1 MKRSNVFS
9 LAAKF
14 RNNAGA
20 MIHKNPPRKRFRAE
34 RISYMSCTNCI
45 NYDIAE
51 DRCELHGID
60 NLTDGHTC
68 ADHKAVE
75 YCDSEFVGE

>member
-20 MIHKNPPRKRFRAE
+20 MTHKRPPRKRYCAE
-34 RISYMSCTNCI
+34 RTRSMSCTNCL

-51 DRCELHGID
+51 DRCDLHGLE
-60 NLTDGHTC
+60 NLTQGHFCNDFSVVESCDGEYV
-68 ADHKAVE
+68 AD
-75 YCDSEFVGE
+75 